1 MKNKGIT
8 LIALIITIIILLILA
23 GISIQALT
31 STGLFSN
38 AKDAAEQSR
47 MAQYKE
53 EIWLDVQTWMTD
65 YYSTNGVEALEEYLS
80 KKENYSEVEKL
91 ENGTIQGVYKQYL
104 FEIDTKNNITIL
116 GKAGFTLTYNLSTS
130 EYTKGPV
137 GINLRYTLL
146 EGTTLQSIELV
157 EANPADGITA
167 DENDI
172 TKYSVTKNGTYK
184 FVAKDSS
191 VNTKRLSVVID
202 KIDTE
207 KPNEFEPIVEAGSN
221 SIKITVEATDKEQTN
236 ESACSGIAGYRFSK
250 DNGVTYTKWQE
261 EKVYT
266 FTELEKGTTYNIKI
280 QVKDYA
286 GNVTEKE
293 ISVETTVVVTAE
305 EIHNVPSSY
314 YGKTVNY
321 QPANGINC
329 KWRIFHSDGNN
340 IYLITEDCIDNS
352 YIPTK
357 NNKVIAVGKYRVT
370 FKNIRSE
377 YNGATN
383 IQTTNPAYKWTS
395 GWVSSNPTSTTN
407 AAKATAYLL
416 DTQLFNTFKDSG
428 NKADYV
434 IGSPTLP
441 MFVESWNAVMDTT
454 FYCYYGSAGYFTNEA
469 KTSHYANPS
478 DNDKKN
484 SLYDLYFRT
493 NRALEY
499 YCNGY
504 VIASPEGV
512 YNTGGELY
520 DISYS
525 MTRIGTISNA
535 PSDNSYCICG
545 LRPVV
550 CLNSNTQLEKQADG
564 TYRII

>member
-1 MKNKGIT
+1 MKNILKGNKGIT

-91 ENGTIQGVYKQYL
+91 EDGTIQGVYKQYL

-157 EANPADGITA
+157 EADPTDGITA

-191 VNTKRLSVVID
+191 ENTKRLSVVID

-286 GNVTEKE
+286 ENITEKE
-293 ISVETTVVVTAE
+293 ISVKTPRIVNAGDIKNNAE
-305 EIHNVPSSY
+305 EY
-314 YGKTVNY
+314 YGKIVTGYSCSNSAAVSNW
-321 QPANGINC
+321 Q
-329 KWRIFHSDGNN
+329 IFHSDGNN
-340 IYLITEDCIDNS
+340 IYIISKNYIKSTYAPNS
-352 YIPTK
+352 A
-357 NNKVIAVGKYRVT
+357 NNSIYAFTDYRLS
-370 FKNIRSE
+370 FKNVCQDYTGSQNI
-377 YNGATN
+377 TN
-383 IQTTNPAYKWTS
+383 ENPARKWLKWLSNHPSETS
-395 GWVSSNPTSTTN
+395 VNI
-407 AAKATAYLL
+407 KAIAYLL
-416 DTQLFNTFKDSG
+416 DTGIWSGFKGDSAEYAIGTPTLDLFAESYNQIYTSKTIQFNSSSYGVKYSTYENYQNNLGSLQSG
-428 NKADYV
+428 INNLYITDVAETGMD
-434 IGSPTLP
+434 GMWLASPTAYSDNTYL
-441 MFVESWNAVMDTT
+441 MSQSKATIDFGGVN
-454 FYCYYGSAGYFTNEA
+454 GA
-469 KTSHYANPS
+469 KTN
-478 DNDKKN
+478 K
-484 SLYDLYFRT
+484 
-493 NRALEY
+493 
-499 YCNGY
+499 
-504 VIASPEGV
+504 
-512 YNTGGELY
+512 GGRL
-520 DISYS
+520 
-525 MTRIGTISNA
+525 
-535 PSDNSYCICG
+535 G

>member
-91 ENGTIQGVYKQYL
+91 EDGTIQGVYKQYL

-191 VNTKRLSVVID
+191 ENTKRLSVVVDNID
-202 KIDTE
+202 E
-207 KPNEFEPIVEAGSN
+207 EAPNV
-221 SIKITVEATDKEQTN
+221 SIKVLQGENYINGTLKIKAKIMDEKTGVKLSSCKWVVNQTN
-236 ESACSGIAGYRFSK
+236 TEITT
-250 DNGVTYTKWQE
+250 DETLYTGG
-261 EKVYT
+261 T
-266 FTELEKGTTYNIKI
+266 FT
-280 QVKDYA
+280 
-286 GNVTEKE
+286 
-293 ISVETTVVVTAE
+293 
-305 EIHNVPSSY
+305 
-314 YGKTVNY
+314 
-321 QPANGINC
+321 
-329 KWRIFHSDGNN
+329 R
-340 IYLITEDCIDNS
+340 
-352 YIPTK
+352 
-357 NNKVIAVGKYRVT
+357 
-370 FKNIRSE
+370 
-377 YNGATN
+377 
-383 IQTTNPAYKWTS
+383 
-395 GWVSSNPTSTTN
+395 
-407 AAKATAYLL
+407 
-416 DTQLFNTFKDSG
+416 
-428 NKADYV
+428 
-434 IGSPTLP
+434 
-441 MFVESWNAVMDTT
+441 
-454 FYCYYGSAGYFTNEA
+454 
-469 KTSHYANPS
+469 
-478 DNDKKN
+478 
-484 SLYDLYFRT
+484 
-493 NRALEY
+493 
-499 YCNGY
+499 
-504 VIASPEGV
+504 
-512 YNTGGELY
+512 
-520 DISYS
+520 
-525 MTRIGTISNA
+525 
-535 PSDNSYCICG
+535 
-545 LRPVV
+545 
-550 CLNSNTQLEKQADG
+550 
-564 TYRII
+564 